1 MRVVATP
8 DLPGAWILSNRTI
21 TPTGQ
26 TLHGPANPAVCG
38 RDLSPKA
45 CIDWVGRLGLRQDLT
60 YQPASHFWPLQW
72 AETGV
77 FLALAAA
84 LVAVSFWWLRRRT
97 S

>member
-1 MRVVATP
+1 MRVVAAP

-26 TLHGPANPAVCG
+26 TFHGPANPAVCG
-38 RDLSPKA
+38 RDLSPRA
-45 CIDWVGRLGLRQDLT
+45 CIDWVGTLGLRQDLT
-60 YQPASHFWPLQW
+60 YQPAGHFWPLQW

-77 FLALAAA
+77 FLAPAAA
-84 LVAVSFWWLRRRT
+84 LVAVSSWWLRRRT